1 MKRSRRFPLLFLAAA
16 LAASL
21 SCSSDQGT
29 TDPVVSPPTAP
40 EQPGGL
46 PEASLLGSGIPAR
59 LLICSSLPYASTTET
74 IGPDG
79 GTISVGP
86 HTLVIPAGALG
97 QDVDITAEVPGDSAV
112 SIRLLPEGLTF
123 ADSAP
128 ARLTLSYSNCSFLA
142 RLQLK
147 RIAYTTDNLDDLLN
161 LLPSI
166 DDLLGQKVSASLE
179 HFSRYAVS
187 W

>member
-1 MKRSRRFPLLFLAAA
+1 MKRSRRFPLLFLAVV

-29 TDPVVSPPTAP
+29 TDPVVSPPTAT
-40 EQPGGL
+40 EPGGL
-46 PEASLLGSGIPAR
+46 QASLLGNSIPDR
-59 LLICSSLPYASTTET
+59 LLVCSPLPYASTTET

-86 HTLVIPAGALG
+86 HTLVIPAGALS
-97 QDVDITAEVPGDSAV
+97 QDVDITAEVPGDSTV

-128 ARLTLSYSNCSFLA
+128 ARLTLGYSNCSFLA
-142 RLQLK
+142 RLVLK
-147 RIAYTTDNLDDLLN
+147 RIAYTTDDLDDVLD

-166 DDLLGQKVSASLE
+166 DDLLWQRVSAPLE